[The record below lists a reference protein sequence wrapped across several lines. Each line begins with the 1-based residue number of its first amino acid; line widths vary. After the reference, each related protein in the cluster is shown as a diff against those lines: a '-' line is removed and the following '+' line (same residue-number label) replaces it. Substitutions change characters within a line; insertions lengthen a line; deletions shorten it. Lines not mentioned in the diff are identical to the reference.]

1 MGKEL
6 RESPARGWTR
16 QEAGFTQFLTQKYTL
31 LSVSYVEGRREK
43 IMKECNARMLFSAG
57 WRPFAALCSE
67 QSRFSYCRK
76 KVAFST
82 AFKGKG
88 VVSGPSRSN
97 STSLEEGSETLL
109 PSFLPS
115 TTRFRL
121 ALLAHSL
128 APLLLPTTLT
138 PGRAAAQGNAE

>member
-1 MGKEL
+1 
-6 RESPARGWTR
+6 
-16 QEAGFTQFLTQKYTL
+16 
-31 LSVSYVEGRREK
+31 
-43 IMKECNARMLFSAG
+43 MLFSAG

-97 STSLEEGSETLL
+97 STSFEEGSETLL

-115 TTRFRL
+115 FNNTVPFSASRSLTR
-121 ALLAHSL
+121 SSSSSNN
-128 APLLLPTTLT
+128 TY
-138 PGRAAAQGNAE
+138 PGPGGGPR